1 MSEIAGI
8 DVSSQGDVIYAAAS
22 GEIDMSNSRLIARDL
37 TGAVPN
43 DAHGLVLDLGGVDY
57 LDSSAVQILF
67 ELAERL
73 QSRQQKLV
81 FIVPEDSRL
90 QRMLTVVSLSDAAPV
105 APTRDEAEALLR

>member
-8 DVSSQGDVIYAAAS
+8 DVASDGRVIYAAAS

-37 TGAVPN
+37 TTAVPN

-73 QSRQQKLV
+73 HARQQRLV
-81 FIVPEDSRL
+81 FVLPAESPL
-90 QRMLTVVSLSDAAPV
+90 QRMLTVVSLSDAAPL
-105 APTRDEAEALLR
+105 APTRAEAEALLG